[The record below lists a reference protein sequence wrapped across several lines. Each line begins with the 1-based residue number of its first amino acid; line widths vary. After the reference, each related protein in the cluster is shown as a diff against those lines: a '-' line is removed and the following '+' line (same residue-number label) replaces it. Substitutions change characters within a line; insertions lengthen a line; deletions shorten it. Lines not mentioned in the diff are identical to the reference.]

1 MRNKFASWERRYF
14 LRTMATGL
22 FGAAGSTAF
31 GAAQVTA
38 SASSQYGDGP
48 KITGIKTYKFNV
60 ATGQA
65 IRDPSNRQAV
75 SSPFKTWLFLKV
87 ETDQGIDGWGEG
99 SIEWLSPVIEAT
111 LHEWKPLLL
120 GRNALDVVTICN
132 DITNRLPWK
141 GGPVIGTAI
150 AAVNMALYDIAGKTW
165 GVPVYQILGG
175 KQRDR
180 IKIYNGG
187 INFESVELARRGA
200 RVAVDRG
207 ARGLKGNPLES
218 RTWPMDYEALKHS
231 VSIVKAVREEV
242 GPDVELMLDTHGSPS
257 PELSI
262 AFAEMVAPYRPLF
275 LEEPVKVGSVNV
287 LKEVS
292 SKSPVPIATG
302 EKLFAYREFK
312 EVVDARA
319 CAFLQPDVSH
329 SFGITNFV
337 HIARLAEEAQM
348 LMAPHNAGGPI
359 HFAAMLQADA
369 VVSNFLIQEV
379 SGYWMQRFGEYVDHD
394 FEFKNGFIELNDRP
408 GLGIGVKEEHIAQ
421 LPYDESMSYRQYR
434 NADGSWKGW

>member
-1 MRNKFASWERRYF
+1 
-14 LRTMATGL
+14 MATGL

-31 GAAQVTA
+31 GAAQGNA

-120 GRNALDVVTICN
+120 GRNALDVVAICN

-200 RVAVDRG
+200 REAVDRG

-231 VSIVKAVREEV
+231 VSIVKAVAKR
-242 GPDVELMLDTHGSPS
+242 
-257 PELSI
+257 
-262 AFAEMVAPYRPLF
+262 
-275 LEEPVKVGSVNV
+275 SVPM
-287 LKEVS
+287 S
-292 SKSPVPIATG
+292 S
-302 EKLFAYREFK
+302 
-312 EVVDARA
+312 
-319 CAFLQPDVSH
+319 
-329 SFGITNFV
+329 
-337 HIARLAEEAQM
+337 
-348 LMAPHNAGGPI
+348 
-359 HFAAMLQADA
+359 
-369 VVSNFLIQEV
+369 
-379 SGYWMQRFGEYVDHD
+379 
-394 FEFKNGFIELNDRP
+394 
-408 GLGIGVKEEHIAQ
+408 
-421 LPYDESMSYRQYR
+421 
-434 NADGSWKGW
+434 